1 MSRVVVYRKKP
12 CMTGDHSTG
21 HSADPSCAA
30 GVSTSSAMATARGE
44 NSHWCCVLPAVAL
57 FNFFYFTAAADD
69 AAVDAKDKA
78 MTRAV

>member
-1 MSRVVVYRKKP
+1 
-12 CMTGDHSTG
+12 
-21 HSADPSCAA
+21 
-30 GVSTSSAMATARGE
+30 MATARGE